1 MQKLLAGLGLAGL
14 DENENQRAKLWY
26 QVMEW
31 PMIAAGLWLVA
42 LWYQGVVTSEPI
54 HDSKLELGLWLMFVI
69 ETGVMTLMVDDRKRY
84 LKSNWMN
91 VVIILVG
98 LPLFLGV
105 TSYSGALRL
114 IRILILLD
122 LSMHV
127 GSSIARLLSRNALG
141 PTFAGSAIVIFM
153 AGFMI
158 AGIDPAIKTA
168 SEGIWWAWVTVT
180 TVGYG
185 DIVPSSNV
193 GRIFAGMLILI
204 GLGLISLLTA
214 NIAAITI
221 ERVGSQAKA
230 ENMNSPDTNKATNE
244 RMKRLEEKLD
254 RILEHLESGR
264 DRDL

>member
-1 MQKLLAGLGLAGL
+1 MQKLLAVIGLAGL
-14 DENENQRAKLWY
+14 DESENHRAKLWY

-42 LWYQGVVTSEPI
+42 LWYQGVVTSEPVDDT
-54 HDSKLELGLWLMFVI
+54 HLELGLWMMFVV
-69 ETGVMTLMVDDRKRY
+69 ETGVMTLMVNDRVRY

-98 LPLFLGV
+98 LPLFLGIS
-105 TSYSGALRL
+105 SYSGALRL

-158 AGIDPAIKTA
+158 AGIDPAIETA

-185 DIVPSSNV
+185 DIVPSSNL
-193 GRIFAGMLILI
+193 GRVFAGILILI

-221 ERVGSQAKA
+221 ERAGSQTKA
-230 ENMNSPDTNKATNE
+230 ENRNE
-244 RMKRLEEKLD
+244 SSSQNLSTEEKIQGLERKLD
-254 RILEHLESGR
+254 RILEHLESDKR
-264 DRDL
+264 R